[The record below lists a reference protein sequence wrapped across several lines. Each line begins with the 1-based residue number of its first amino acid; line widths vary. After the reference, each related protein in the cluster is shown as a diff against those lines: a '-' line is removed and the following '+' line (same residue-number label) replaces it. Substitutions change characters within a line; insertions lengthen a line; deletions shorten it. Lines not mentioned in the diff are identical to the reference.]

1 MIPGQL
7 ATTRQPCPG
16 ACGRTDT
23 RLYACGWRCPDHT
36 PARLA
41 GNPEPDVA
49 RYCLTRCY
57 CGGCPSYSRPL
68 EPISATVVDVRA
80 VASGRRRAP
89 LGKYREAQAAVRR
102 SRQEGAA

>member
-7 ATTRQPCPG
+7 ATTSQPCLV

-23 RLYACGWRCPDHT
+23 RLYACGWRCPEHT

-41 GNPEPDVA
+41 GHPEPDVA

-57 CGGCPSYSRPL
+57 CGQHTGYQRAL
-68 EPISATVVDVRA
+68 EPITATVVDRDA
-80 VASGRRRAP
+80 IASGRRRAP
-89 LGKYREAQAAVRR
+89 LGAYREAQAQVRR
-102 SRQEGAA
+102 SRQKGAA